1 VSRATVLLASMLVLA
16 ACAQHESGS
25 PDEPV
30 FEDSA
35 LGLRIAVPASWRG
48 RYTTERDTL
57 TGLPAQRVWLFQY
70 HPRDTSI
77 VPQTL
82 MAIAV
87 YDTANWHRVAAED
100 GPPVGEVVRTVGGR
114 VAVVGWPQSNPF
126 PPGADSATFD
136 SLQFPHEQ
144 LARRLTLRMR
154 AP

>member
-1 VSRATVLLASMLVLA
+1 VLRTIASIIVLVSIAGCGSSREAAS
-16 ACAQHESGS
+16 G
-25 PDEPV
+25 EPM

-35 LGLRIAVPASWRG
+35 LGVRVALPASWQG
-48 RYTTERDTL
+48 RYTIERDTL
-57 TGLPAQRVWLFQY
+57 TGLPALRVWLFQY
-70 HPRDTSI
+70 HPRDTAI

-87 YDTANWHRVAAED
+87 YDTASWRRVSAED
-100 GPPVGEVVRTVGGR
+100 GPPVGEVVRTAGGR

-144 LARRLTLRMR
+144 LARRLTLH
-154 AP
+154 

>member
-1 VSRATVLLASMLVLA
+1 MSRAILLLASVVALA
-16 ACAQHESGS
+16 GCARHEGTAAN
-25 PDEPV
+25 EPV
-30 FEDSA
+30 FEDST
-35 LGLRIAVPASWRG
+35 LGLRVAVPASWRG

-57 TGLPAQRVWLFQY
+57 TGLPALRVWLFQY

-100 GPPVGEVVRTVGGR
+100 GPPVGEVVRTAGGR

-144 LARRLTLRMR
+144 LARRLTLR
-154 AP
+154 

>member
-1 VSRATVLLASMLVLA
+1 MFRTTLVVVPILALA
-16 ACAQHESGS
+16 ACAPRERAPS
-25 PDEPV
+25 DEPV
-30 FEDSA
+30 FEDA
-35 LGLRIAVPASWRG
+35 DVGLSVSVPASWRG
-48 RYTTERDTL
+48 RYTTERDTV
-57 TGLPAQRVWLFQY
+57 TGLPALRVWLFQY

-87 YDTANWHRVAAED
+87 YDTASWRRVSAED
-100 GPPVGEVVRTVGGR
+100 GPPVGEVVRTSGNR

-144 LARRLTLRMR
+144 LAQRLSLR
-154 AP
+154 